1 MDKYVLKEYH
11 RDISTDESLK
21 DLQSVANKL
30 EKNIFPKTNMQLMV
44 NTLGNLL
51 KDLEVG

>member
-11 RDISTDESLK
+11 RDISTDELLK

-30 EKNIFPKTNMQLMV
+30 EKNTFSKTNMQLMV
-44 NTLGNLL
+44 NTLVNLL